1 MVINQVCVY
10 SICHHT
16 NCGGDLL
23 VSAMTKFTASFPPLL
38 EELVKHIHLLT
49 NMTEALDAH
58 PKPSQKVAFGKRWI
72 LGKVD
77 PHQLVVSFYPLTP
90 ILISTEHGATV
101 LLPLPLVKI
110 QNNGHIFFL
119 L

>member
-1 MVINQVCVY
+1 MGRN
-10 SICHHT
+10 
-16 NCGGDLL
+16 LL
-23 VSAMTKFTASFPPLL
+23 VSAMTKFSISIPHLL
-38 EELVKHIHLLT
+38 EEPIKHSHLLT

-58 PKPSQKVAFGKRWI
+58 PKPSQKAAFGKCWI

-90 ILISTEHGATV
+90 ILISTKHGATV